1 MVAVDTHEAVTLV
14 VPGTGL
20 EGAVDGDQVVD
31 GSQAVAVG
39 VHVGE
44 QTALWRGGKEREKAG
59 GVILYTHTPSNRL
72 KLKLKSL
79 HCIYM

>member
-20 EGAVDGDQVVD
+20 EGDQVVV

-44 QTALWRGGKEREKAG
+44 QPALW
-59 GVILYTHTPSNRL
+59 
-72 KLKLKSL
+72 
-79 HCIYM
+79 

>member
-14 VPGTGL
+14 VPGTG
-20 EGAVDGDQVVD
+20 AVDRDQVVV

-44 QTALWRGGKEREKAG
+44 QPALWRGGKEREEAG
-59 GVILYTHTPSNRL
+59 GVILYTHTPNRG
-72 KLKLKSL
+72 
-79 HCIYM
+79 CTE

>member
-1 MVAVDTHEAVTLV
+1 MVAVDTHETVTLV

-20 EGAVDGDQVVD
+20 EGAVDWDQVVV

-44 QTALWRGGKEREKAG
+44 QPALWQGGKREAE
-59 GVILYTHTPSNRL
+59 
-72 KLKLKSL
+72 
-79 HCIYM
+79 

>member
-1 MVAVDTHEAVTLV
+1 MTQRVIEANQLLTCTTQVHV

-20 EGAVDGDQVVD
+20 EGAVDWDQVVV

-44 QTALWRGGKEREKAG
+44 QLALWQGGKG
-59 GVILYTHTPSNRL
+59 G
-72 KLKLKSL
+72 
-79 HCIYM
+79 ME